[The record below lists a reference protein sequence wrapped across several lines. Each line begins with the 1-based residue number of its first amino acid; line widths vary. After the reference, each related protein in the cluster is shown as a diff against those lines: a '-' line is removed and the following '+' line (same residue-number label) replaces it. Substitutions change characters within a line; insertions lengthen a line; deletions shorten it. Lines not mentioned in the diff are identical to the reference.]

1 MISQINED
9 HKYFKLLKKN
19 FLQRKEKII
28 RVRLLIIHMTSMS
41 EDTKEMLEALKK
53 EIKLK
58 TGKELTEEEL
68 LKKCIQF
75 IYHHSNVLFE
85 DKFQSSALTKEKIDK
100 IISNA
105 RDDPLYDEDKSD
117 DELIYGI

>member
-1 MISQINED
+1 
-9 HKYFKLLKKN
+9 
-19 FLQRKEKII
+19 
-28 RVRLLIIHMTSMS
+28 MTSITQ
-41 EDTKEMLEALKK
+41 DTKDMLKALKK
-53 EIKLK
+53 EFKRK
-58 TGKELTEEEL
+58 TGEELTESEL

-75 IYHHSNVLFE
+75 IYQHSNVLFE